1 VLFGDISTIHGRL
14 YVRFST
20 GGIVQRYPAVNS
32 DIERQMEESKSHGPI
47 HHTTNGT
54 MESYHRIDGHAMPG
68 AMAGDAEY
76 MPTAVVRRWGATK
89 LPTKLILKDFS
100 QSEPSAN
107 QYYSHSNW

>member
-1 VLFGDISTIHGRL
+1 MLFGDISTIQGGL

-54 MESYHRIDGHAMPG
+54 MESHHRIDGHAMPG
-68 AMAGDAEY
+68 VMAGDAEY
-76 MPTAVVRRWGATK
+76 MPTAVVRSSPVGELRNFQQ
-89 LPTKLILKDFS
+89 I
-100 QSEPSAN
+100 
-107 QYYSHSNW
+107 